1 MNKEIA
7 YHEAGHAVIGYLF
20 YPPVTSCTIVSE
32 NGRLGNTISEIP
44 CPFLFG
50 KFQDKY
56 SSIDYFKI
64 ALYCWSGEYFQRI
77 ISAQIDEGG
86 LVVDKEIFDFYCND
100 EKLCKALNKYKQEI
114 FNTFFE
120 DEDLHNMV
128 DTIASNL
135 LIQKTIYH
143 SDIHL
148 LLSQFDV
155 NLQDKINTTVEK
167 FHGLICNELE

>member
-20 YPPVTSCTIVSE
+20 YQPITSCTIVPE

-44 CPFLFG
+44 CPLLFG

-86 LVVDKEIFDFYCND
+86 LVGDREVFDFYCND
-100 EKLCKALNKYKQEI
+100 EKLCMALNKYKQEI
-114 FNTFFE
+114 LSTFFE
-120 DEDLHNMV
+120 DEEIHNMV
-128 DTIASNL
+128 NVIASNL
-135 LIQKTIYH
+135 LTQKTIYQSGIH
-143 SDIHL
+143 S
-148 LLSQFDV
+148 LLSQFNV
-155 NLQDKINTTVEK
+155 NLQDKIDNIVEK
-167 FHGLICNELE
+167 FHELICDELQ